1 MIIHQL
7 FAYENLDIKE
17 VKDVIIST
25 VVPSILYTLQHLSQ
39 KYFNTRAIVIGPGIK
54 TGLIVKY
61 DNPKQVGADRIV
73 NAVAAHN
80 RYGGHIIVIDFGTA
94 TTLTCVTGNGDFLGG
109 AIAPGLK
116 TQAAALFEHTAK
128 LPNVDLEIPG
138 KYICKNTSE
147 AMQSG
152 LIYGHMGFIEHM
164 VRGIK
169 KEMAEQLECKEDE
182 IKVVATGGMATMVE
196 SGVDCIDVL
205 DRRLTLDGLQM
216 LYEKNRGLI
225 KKRVLQD

>member
-1 MIIHQL
+1 
-7 FAYENLDIKE
+7 
-17 VKDVIIST
+17 
-25 VVPSILYTLQHLSQ
+25 
-39 KYFNTRAIVIGPGIK
+39 
-54 TGLIVKY
+54 
-61 DNPKQVGADRIV
+61 
-73 NAVAAHN
+73 
-80 RYGGHIIVIDFGTA
+80 
-94 TTLTCVTGNGDFLGG
+94 
-109 AIAPGLK
+109 
-116 TQAAALFEHTAK
+116 
-128 LPNVDLEIPG
+128 
-138 KYICKNTSE
+138 
-147 AMQSG
+147 MQSG

-169 KEMAEQLECKEDE
+169 QEMAEQLECKEDE